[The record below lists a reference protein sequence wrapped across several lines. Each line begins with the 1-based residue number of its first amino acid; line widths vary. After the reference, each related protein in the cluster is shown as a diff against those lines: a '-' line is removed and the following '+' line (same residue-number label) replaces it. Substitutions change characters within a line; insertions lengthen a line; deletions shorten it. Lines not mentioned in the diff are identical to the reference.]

1 MAGGFITL
9 CINMLHTSHQRKD
22 EVMSDIYLKLVNTPV
37 GKTAAQTLGLPS
49 PVPLK
54 RLKRADQPFIEGDV
68 LVGAGNGG
76 KAIAVIGGVL
86 GASAATLHHASGK
99 VLLEDSFKAGN
110 KAKAL
115 DLASENTT
123 KFSALVFDATGLK
136 GPDDLRA
143 LYDFF
148 HPTIKKLAANARV
161 VVIGQDPATCRKAP
175 QAAAQQALEGFTR
188 AVGKEIGKK
197 GATANVL
204 WIAPNAEKQLESSLR
219 FFLSARSAYVSGQV
233 VRIGKTTGTPTTNP
247 VAPLAGKVAL
257 VTGAS
262 RGIGASIAQTLSRD
276 GATVIGLDIEP
287 AMEELEKVTNA
298 IKGKA
303 LACDITAADAPAK
316 IANFVEKHFGG
327 VDLVIHNAGITRD
340 KTLGNMP
347 EHFWDMTIAVNLTAE
362 EHINDELMGRD
373 LLKENGRIVCI
384 SSISG
389 IAGNFGQTNYSAAKS
404 GVIGYVEAMAKQVKN
419 GITINAVAPGFI
431 ETQMTAAM
439 PMTLREAGR
448 RMNSLSQGGQ
458 PVDVAET
465 IAWYCSPASGGV
477 NGNVVRVCG
486 QSLIGK

>member
-1 MAGGFITL
+1 
-9 CINMLHTSHQRKD
+9 
-22 EVMSDIYLKLVNTPV
+22 MSDIYFKLVNTPV

-76 KAIAVIGGVL
+76 KAITAIGSVL
-86 GASAATLHHASGK
+86 SASAATVHHASGK
-99 VLLEDSFKAGN
+99 ATLEDSSKAGN
-110 KAKAL
+110 KAQPL
-115 DLASENTT
+115 DLASDTES

-136 GPDDLRA
+136 GPEDLRA

-148 HPTIKKLAANARV
+148 HPTIKKLGANARV
-161 VVIGQDPATCRKAP
+161 VIVGQDPATCRKAP

-188 AVGKEIGKK
+188 SVGKEIGKK
-197 GATANVL
+197 GATANLL
-204 WIAPNAEKQLESSLR
+204 WMAPNAEKQLESSLR

-233 VRIGKTTGTPTTNP
+233 VRIGKSTSAPTTNP
-247 VAPLAGKVAL
+247 VAPLTGKVAL

-262 RGIGASIAQTLSRD
+262 RGIGASIAETLARD

-287 AMEELEKVTNA
+287 ALEDLENVMRA
-298 IKGKA
+298 FKGKA
-303 LACDITAADAPAK
+303 LACDITATDAPKK
-316 IANFVEKHFGG
+316 IADFVEKHFGG

-347 EHFWDMTIAVNLTAE
+347 EHFWDMTIAVNLTVE
-362 EHINDELMGRD
+362 EHINDELMSRE
-373 LLKENGRIVCI
+373 LLREDGRIVCI

-465 IAWYCSPASGGV
+465 IAWFCSPASSGV
-477 NGNVVRVCG
+477 NGNAVRVCG

>member
-1 MAGGFITL
+1 
-9 CINMLHTSHQRKD
+9 
-22 EVMSDIYLKLVNTPV
+22 MSDIYLKLVNTPM
-37 GKTAAQTLGLPS
+37 GKATAQTLGLPS

-54 RLKRADQPFIEGDV
+54 RRKRADQPFIEGNV

-76 KAIAVIGGVL
+76 KAIATIGSVL
-86 GASAATLHHASGK
+86 SASAATLYHASGK
-99 VLLEDSFKAGN
+99 ATLEDSSKAGN
-110 KAKAL
+110 KAQTL
-115 DLASENTT
+115 DLASGTDT

-136 GPDDLRA
+136 TPGDLRA

-148 HPTIKKLAANARV
+148 HPTIKNLGANARV
-161 VVIGQDPATCRKAP
+161 VIIGQNPATCRKAP
-175 QAAAQQALEGFTR
+175 QAAAQQALEGFMR
-188 AVGKEIGKK
+188 SVGKEIGKK
-197 GATANVL
+197 GATANLL

-219 FFLSARSAYVSGQV
+219 FFLSARSAYVSGQF
-233 VRIGKTTGTPTTNP
+233 VRIGKTTSAPTTNP
-247 VAPLAGKVAL
+247 VAPLTGKVAL

-262 RGIGASIAQTLSRD
+262 RGIGASIAETLARD

-287 AMEELEKVTNA
+287 AMDDLENVMRA

-303 LACDITAADAPAK
+303 FACDITSQDAPAK
-316 IANFVEKHFGG
+316 IADYIEKHFSG

-362 EHINDELMGRD
+362 ETINDELMSRE
-373 LLKENGRIVCI
+373 LLHQDGRIVCI

-431 ETQMTAAM
+431 ETRMTAAM
-439 PMTLREAGR
+439 PLTLREAGR

-486 QSLIGK
+486 QSLIGR

>member
-1 MAGGFITL
+1 MDL
-9 CINMLHTSHQRKD
+9 D
-22 EVMSDIYLKLVNTPV
+22 
-37 GKTAAQTLGLPS
+37 
-49 PVPLK
+49 
-54 RLKRADQPFIEGDV
+54 
-68 LVGAGNGG
+68 
-76 KAIAVIGGVL
+76 
-86 GASAATLHHASGK
+86 SGT
-99 VLLEDSFKAGN
+99 E
-110 KAKAL
+110 
-115 DLASENTT
+115 T

-136 GPDDLRA
+136 NSGDLRA

-148 HPTIKKLAANARV
+148 HPTIKKLGTNARV
-161 VVIGQDPATCRKAP
+161 VIVGQDPSTCRKAP

-188 AVGKEIGKK
+188 SVGKEIGKK
-197 GATANVL
+197 GATANLL
-204 WIAPNAEKQLESSLR
+204 WMAPNAEKQLESSLR

-233 VRIGKTTGTPTTNP
+233 VRIGKTSSSPTTNP
-247 VAPLAGKVAL
+247 VAPLTGKVAL

-262 RGIGASIAQTLSRD
+262 RGIGASIAETLARD
-276 GATVIGLDIEP
+276 GAMVVGLDIEP
-287 AMEELEKVTNA
+287 AMANLESVMSA

-303 LACDITAADAPAK
+303 LSCDITANDAPAK
-316 IANFVEKHFGG
+316 IADFVEKHFGG

-362 EHINDELMGRD
+362 EHINDKLLNRELLRED
-373 LLKENGRIVCI
+373 GRIVCI

-439 PMTLREAGR
+439 PLTLREAGR

>member
-1 MAGGFITL
+1 
-9 CINMLHTSHQRKD
+9 
-22 EVMSDIYLKLVNTPV
+22 MSDIYFKLVNTPV
-37 GKTAAQTLGLPS
+37 GKTAAQSLGLPL

-54 RLKRADQPFIEGDV
+54 RLKRADQPFIEGNV

-76 KAIAVIGGVL
+76 KAIATIGGVL
-86 GASAATLHHASGK
+86 GASAATLYHASGK
-99 VLLEDSFKAGN
+99 ATLEDSSKAGN
-110 KAKAL
+110 KAQAL
-115 DLASENTT
+115 ELTSDTET

-136 GPDDLRA
+136 GPGDLRA

-148 HPTIKKLAANARV
+148 HPTIKKLGANARV
-161 VVIGQDPATCRKAP
+161 VIVGQNPATCRKAP

-188 AVGKEIGKK
+188 SVGKEVGKK
-197 GATANVL
+197 GATANLL

-233 VRIGKTTGTPTTNP
+233 VRIGKTASAPTTNP
-247 VAPLAGKVAL
+247 VAPLTGKVAL

-262 RGIGASIAQTLSRD
+262 RGIGASIAETLARD

-287 AMEELEKVTNA
+287 AMEDLENVMRA
-298 IKGKA
+298 VKGKA
-303 LACDITAADAPAK
+303 LSCDITSEDAPAK
-316 IANFVEKHFGG
+316 IADFVEKHFGG

-362 EHINDELMGRD
+362 EHINDELMSRE
-373 LLKENGRIVCI
+373 LLRESGRIVCI

-389 IAGNFGQTNYSAAKS
+389 IAGNFGQTNYSTAKS
-404 GVIGYVEAMAKQVKN
+404 GVIGYVEAMARQVKN

-486 QSLIGK
+486 QSLTGR